1 MPKIATVTLSAV
13 SPYSQ
18 SRAHETPRKEK
29 EAPDAY
35 EQRTWREKA
44 HFNDKGQVFIP
55 PMSFKMALDAAA
67 KYLQLQIP
75 GKGKS
80 TYTKHFAS
88 GCLVMDPA
96 FVGVSKDA
104 LEYDRIHANAD
115 GVRGSGKRVWRFFP
129 RVDNWEVTVDFHV
142 YDDAITKDVFEKVLS
157 EAGRFIGIGRF
168 RPQNGG
174 FYGRFDVEKIKWS
187 EV

>member
-1 MPKIATVTLSAV
+1 M
-13 SPYSQ
+13 
-18 SRAHETPRKEK
+18 
-29 EAPDAY
+29 
-35 EQRTWREKA
+35 
-44 HFNDKGQVFIP
+44 
-55 PMSFKMALDAAA
+55 
-67 KYLQLQIP
+67 QIP
-75 GKGKS
+75 GRGKS

-88 GCLVMDPA
+88 GCLVMEPA
-96 FVGVSKDA
+96 FVGKKKDE

-115 GVRGSGKRVWRFFP
+115 GVRGSGKRVWRYFP
-129 RVDNWEVTVDFHV
+129 RVDDWTVTVNFHV

-187 EV
+187 EA

>member
-1 MPKIATVTLSAV
+1 MPKIASCTLKAI

-18 SRAHETPRKEK
+18 SRAHESPKKEK
-29 EAPDAY
+29 ETHDAY

-44 HFNDKGQVFIP
+44 HFDADSAVFIP
-55 PMSFKMALDAAA
+55 PMSLKMALDAGA

-88 GCLVMDPA
+88 GCLVLEPA
-96 FVGVSKDA
+96 FVGVHKDN
-104 LEYDRIHANAD
+104 LLCDRIYANAD
-115 GVRGSGKRVWRFFP
+115 GVRGSGKRVWKYFP
-129 RVDNWEVTVDFHV
+129 RVDNWKVDVDFHV
-142 YDDAITKDVFEKVLS
+142 YDDAITREVFEKVLG

-174 FYGRFDVEKIKWS
+174 FYGRFAVEKVKRQ
-187 EV
+187 EA

>member
-1 MPKIATVTLSAV
+1 MPKTAICTLAAV

-18 SRAHETPRKEK
+18 SRAHETPKKEK

-44 HFNDKGQVFIP
+44 HFNDKGEVYIP

-67 KYLQLQIP
+67 KYLSIQVP
-75 GKGKS
+75 GKGKA

-88 GCLVMDPA
+88 GCLVMDP
-96 FVGVSKDA
+96 VMLGISKDDLVA
-104 LEYDRIHANAD
+104 DRIHANAD
-115 GVRGSGKRVWRFFP
+115 GVRGSGKRVWRYFP
-129 RVDNWEVTVDFHV
+129 RVDEWQADVEFHV
-142 YDDAITKDVFEKVLS
+142 YDDAITKDVFDKVLT
-157 EAGRFIGIGRF
+157 EAGRFIGVGRF

-174 FYGRFDVEKIKWS
+174 FYGRFAVEQIKWT
-187 EV
+187 EA